1 MELILEQDD
10 GEELKEK
17 NPIKSSFFS
26 LLPTL
31 SYEKQLIIKG
41 NNIGK

>member
-17 NPIKSSFFS
+17 NPIKSSFFF
-26 LLPTL
+26 
-31 SYEKQLIIKG
+31 IIT
-41 NNIGK
+41 NSVI